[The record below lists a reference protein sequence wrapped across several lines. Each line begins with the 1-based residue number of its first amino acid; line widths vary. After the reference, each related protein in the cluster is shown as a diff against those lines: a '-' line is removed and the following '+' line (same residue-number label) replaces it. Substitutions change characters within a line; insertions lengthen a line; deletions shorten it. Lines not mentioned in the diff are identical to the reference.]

1 VLVHVN
7 GLSADYMFSR
17 YPDVSD
23 SVLYEQYDEA
33 PAKEKVRAAQSM
45 FALLRDQYADLLQED
60 TNA

>member
-1 VLVHVN
+1 
-7 GLSADYMFSR
+7 MFSR